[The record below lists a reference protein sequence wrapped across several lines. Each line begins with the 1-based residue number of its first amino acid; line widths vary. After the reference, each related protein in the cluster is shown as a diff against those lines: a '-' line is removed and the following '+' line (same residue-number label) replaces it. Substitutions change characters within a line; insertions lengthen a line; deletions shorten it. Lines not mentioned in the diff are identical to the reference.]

1 MLLHSSGVAS
11 PRHCSLR
18 RLRQSV
24 ASHSLTVPLCVCV
37 VLDSRKPQLPLQL
50 PDDVGGDSR
59 VTGAKQTAAIAA
71 EAEAEAEDDE
81 DEEDEDAAMAL
92 EPTPEEVERQ
102 FERLLAAQ
110 QAASDGASQSSPGG
124 TPAEGGM
131 AVTSPGGR
139 KPRPTLSVATEA
151 GQRVYLRV
159 QSLPHERTLTPTAD
173 EV

>member
-1 MLLHSSGVAS
+1 
-11 PRHCSLR
+11 
-18 RLRQSV
+18 
-24 ASHSLTVPLCVCV
+24 

-124 TPAEGGM
+124 APAEKPSLAQA
-131 AVTSPGGR
+131 AVS
-139 KPRPTLSVATEA
+139 SE
-151 GQRVYLRV
+151 
-159 QSLPHERTLTPTAD
+159 SES
-173 EV
+173 E